1 LIVVDASA
9 MVGALVGPDP
19 TVGARLSREPLLHG
33 PQLLPLEVASALR
46 RFAVAGRLSRRG
58 ARLALAKLAALP
70 LTLHPHPQLMPRIWE
85 LRANLTIYDACYVA
99 AAEALGLPLITS
111 DARLSR
117 APGPRCTIEVV

>member
-1 LIVVDASA
+1 MIVVDASA

-46 RFAVAGRLSRRG
+46 RFAVAGQLSQRG

-99 AAEALGLPLITS
+99 AAETLGLPLITS